1 MEKFGKV
8 RYALLLNR
16 AQGEEKEKDKESTHK
31 GTGFVHFVNK

>member
-8 RYALLLNR
+8 RNALLNR